1 MPSAHRRNSFQ
12 SSFPVVNL
20 ASLEIPAYKGKAT
33 GSPGHMRERKTSNDS
48 SEFNPAQLPGFNDN
62 AHRDNQS
69 VSSHQYQP
77 PQPQLQYINPNPYNP
92 GLTGAAPHFL
102 EAKISLPVYDPT
114 PFGRK
119 PVKIKPE
126 SKDLIFN
133 GTNMEISDFITR
145 LEKAAQVDGALGSDI
160 AIQVMFFMKGET
172 LVKEVQ
178 EMAHKE
184 DYDWEKIKKRL
195 VQRWGKMLPLLKYK
209 RTDLDKILSTTSN
222 LSTQKEFQDFDIQVD
237 NLVAYL
243 IRVQHMLSVEEIRHS
258 VLRCLSKPIR
268 MAVTKELIRDNHM
281 TLAVDGSHI
290 LPPYQIIV
298 AYVQKEL
305 RTITILENDENL
317 EELKVV
323 RPSQPQ
329 PQKFSTPD
337 KSVDELTKTLSSW
350 NTQKQKP
357 TPFVSASHV
366 PYKPAQLEKD
376 LSHLKCHYCFGKAH
390 TLHRCNLVYS
400 DELDKLI
407 KKEGTSIFSPDG
419 TQIPYGRTR
428 PYKQIVDQYHASR
441 TQPGIINLPPGITTQ
456 KAEPVP
462 EAQTSF
468 VKLEEIEH
476 QDHHCY
482 DCEMAKRLRSG
493 KEIEKTPSAKKSRN
507 EREEAMD
514 VDTERLMDF
523 SRQDSYTPVN
533 PSPSGLTPASHP
545 LTPPKKVSIQAPEDS
560 PKVPKE
566 KAQKKTTVERP
577 LANQYPD
584 AEDKLVKQ
592 MLENRMNVSVGEL
605 LAGSP
610 SVTEKFKKSVSSKRV
625 PVDQTKSTNTGG
637 MDPQEDGEEEEVG
650 EINIHY
656 SCPLGY
662 VTLSV
667 NGRSF
672 QALLDNGSQVNLMSK
687 NLANKMGLV
696 ITQRKM
702 NLRGIGGHK
711 SIILGVAE
719 TVPVKIGSVIQNSL
733 FWVSAD
739 DIQPIIGTPFLMDAA
754 AVLQFQEKG
763 STFSITKNGH
773 TYLIPIT
780 NPPNQ
785 KWETSF
791 PVNNATTTSHFLAS
805 GTSQE

>member
-20 ASLEIPAYKGKAT
+20 ASLEIPAYKGKPT
-33 GSPGHMRERKTSNDS
+33 VSPGHMRERKTSNDS
-48 SEFNPAQLPGFNDN
+48 SEFNPAPLPGFNDN

-77 PQPQLQYINPNPYNP
+77 PQPQHQYINPNPYNP

-102 EAKISLPVYDPT
+102 EAKISFPVYDPT

-126 SKDLIFN
+126 SKDLSFN

-184 DYDWEKIKKRL
+184 DYDWEKIKERL

-209 RTDLDKILSTTSN
+209 STDLDKLLSTTSN
-222 LSTQKEFQDFDIQVD
+222 LSTQKEFQDFNIQVD
-237 NLVAYL
+237 NQVAYL

-258 VLRCLSKPIR
+258 VLMCLSKPIR

-281 TLAVDGSHI
+281 TLALIFRRNLGP
-290 LPPYQIIV
+290 L
-298 AYVQKEL
+298 
-305 RTITILENDENL
+305 ILENDENL

-390 TLHRCNLVYS
+390 ILHRCNSVYS

-407 KKEGTSIFSPDG
+407 RKEGTAIFLPDG
-419 TQIPYGRTR
+419 TQIPYDKTR
-428 PYKQIVDQYHASR
+428 PYKQVVDQYHTNR
-441 TQPGIINLPPGITTQ
+441 TQPGIINLPPGTTIQ

-468 VKLEEIEH
+468 GKLEEMEH

-493 KEIEKTPSAKKSRN
+493 KEVEETPSAKKSRT
-507 EREEAMD
+507 EREETMD
-514 VDTERLMDF
+514 VDTDRLMDF
-523 SRQDSYTPVN
+523 SRQDSYPTVN
-533 PSPSGLTPASHP
+533 PSPSGSTLAPTPNP
-545 LTPPKKVSIQAPEDS
+545 PTPPKKVSIQAPEDS
-560 PKVPKE
+560 TKAPKE

-577 LANQYPD
+577 LSNQYPD
-584 AEDKLVKQ
+584 AEDILVKQ
-592 MLENRMNVSVGEL
+592 MLANRMDVSVGEL
-605 LAGSP
+605 LAVSP

-625 PVDQTKSTNTGG
+625 PLDQTKSTNAGG
-637 MDPQEDGEEEEVG
+637 MDPHEDCEEGEEVG

-672 QALLDNGSQVNLMSK
+672 QALLENGSQVNSMSK

-719 TVPVKIGSVIQNSL
+719 TVPVKIGSVIQNSH

-739 DIQPIIGTPFLMDAA
+739 DIQPIRYPLP
-754 AVLQFQEKG
+754 
-763 STFSITKNGH
+763 NGCSSCSSVSRKRLNLLNH
-773 TYLIPIT
+773 
-780 NPPNQ
+780 
-785 KWETSF
+785 
-791 PVNNATTTSHFLAS
+791 
-805 GTSQE
+805 

>member
-69 VSSHQYQP
+69 VSSYQYQP

-184 DYDWEKIKKRL
+184 DYDWEKIKEKISSKM
-195 VQRWGKMLPLLKYK
+195 GKNA
-209 RTDLDKILSTTSN
+209 TTP
-222 LSTQKEFQDFDIQVD
+222 QKEFQDFNIQVD

-258 VLRCLSKPIR
+258 VLMCLSKPIR

-298 AYVQKEL
+298 AYIQKEL

-317 EELKVV
+317 EELKV
-323 RPSQPQ
+323 
-329 PQKFSTPD
+329 
-337 KSVDELTKTLSSW
+337 
-350 NTQKQKP
+350 KQKP

-366 PYKPAQLEKD
+366 PYKPAQHEKD

-407 KKEGTSIFSPDG
+407 KKEGTSIFLPDG
-419 TQIPYGRTR
+419 TQIPYDRTR

-462 EAQTSF
+462 EA
-468 VKLEEIEH
+468 
-476 QDHHCY
+476 
-482 DCEMAKRLRSG
+482 
-493 KEIEKTPSAKKSRN
+493 
-507 EREEAMD
+507 
-514 VDTERLMDF
+514 
-523 SRQDSYTPVN
+523 
-533 PSPSGLTPASHP
+533 
-545 LTPPKKVSIQAPEDS
+545 
-560 PKVPKE
+560 
-566 KAQKKTTVERP
+566 
-577 LANQYPD
+577 
-584 AEDKLVKQ
+584 
-592 MLENRMNVSVGEL
+592 
-605 LAGSP
+605 
-610 SVTEKFKKSVSSKRV
+610 
-625 PVDQTKSTNTGG
+625 
-637 MDPQEDGEEEEVG
+637 
-650 EINIHY
+650 
-656 SCPLGY
+656 
-662 VTLSV
+662 
-667 NGRSF
+667 
-672 QALLDNGSQVNLMSK
+672 K
-687 NLANKMGLV
+687 NLL
-696 ITQRKM
+696 
-702 NLRGIGGHK
+702 
-711 SIILGVAE
+711 
-719 TVPVKIGSVIQNSL
+719 
-733 FWVSAD
+733 
-739 DIQPIIGTPFLMDAA
+739 
-754 AVLQFQEKG
+754 
-763 STFSITKNGH
+763 
-773 TYLIPIT
+773 
-780 NPPNQ
+780 
-785 KWETSF
+785 
-791 PVNNATTTSHFLAS
+791 
-805 GTSQE
+805 